1 MEHRFNYGWH
11 TVKDLFAGVIS
22 VASLK
27 DYMGHIRALANSARI
42 GLSTISVDN
51 FVDKEA

>member
-1 MEHRFNYGWH
+1 MEYRFNYGWH
-11 TVKDLFAGVIS
+11 TVKDLFEGVIS

-27 DYMGHIRALANSARI
+27 DYKGHIHALANSVRI
-42 GLSTISVDN
+42 GLSTNSVDN